1 MTFNTLKEKL
11 PFLDSFVTVAPIS
24 LENEK
29 IYHDARSAAFF
40 AMGRTMKEKTTVGL
54 ALPGAYLASTY
65 TAITEAWFQ
74 KVNVVVFAFYDK
86 LSEVSTAWIDR
97 CIVKS
102 MTIGADEIDDSIDE
116 IESCCGMNGPVLI
129 NIVGVKDDETSFDYR
144 KWIDAIRQKEGNAK
158 IRCYNAIQSDGIINI
173 PSKDKYGVIS
183 KYIGMSVAV
192 NVGYLLCT
200 SECFLIDAN
209 VFRTRYA
216 NGNMKIILF
225 DDGNLEKIDA
235 KSWIAGN
242 GWWCEVVFKDET
254 TAVNW
259 LIEDKT
265 QGVLIVR

>member
-1 MTFNTLKEKL
+1 M
-11 PFLDSFVTVAPIS
+11 VTVLRRKA
-24 LENEK
+24 K
-29 IYHDARSAAFF
+29 R
-40 AMGRTMKEKTTVGL
+40 
-54 ALPGAYLASTY
+54 
-65 TAITEAWFQ
+65 
-74 KVNVVVFAFYDK
+74 NVVVFAFYDK

-242 GWWCEVVFKDET
+242 GWWCEVVSKDET

>member
-1 MTFNTLKEKL
+1 MMPEVQHFC
-11 PFLDSFVTVAPIS
+11 
-24 LENEK
+24 
-29 IYHDARSAAFF
+29 H
-40 AMGRTMKEKTTVGL
+40 
-54 ALPGAYLASTY
+54 GAYNEGKDHRGTGSSGSISCQY
-65 TAITEAWFQ
+65 IHSYNRSMVSKGKCSSFC
-74 KVNVVVFAFYDK
+74 FYDK

-216 NGNMKIILF
+216 NGNMKIIL
-225 DDGNLEKIDA
+225 LTM
-235 KSWIAGN
+235 
-242 GWWCEVVFKDET
+242 ET
-254 TAVNW
+254 
-259 LIEDKT
+259 L
-265 QGVLIVR
+265 RR

>member
-116 IESCCGMNGPVLI
+116 IESLPVACNGPVLSI
-129 NIVGVKDDETSFDYR
+129 
-144 KWIDAIRQKEGNAK
+144 
-158 IRCYNAIQSDGIINI
+158 
-173 PSKDKYGVIS
+173 
-183 KYIGMSVAV
+183 
-192 NVGYLLCT
+192 LL
-200 SECFLIDAN
+200 
-209 VFRTRYA
+209 V
-216 NGNMKIILF
+216 
-225 DDGNLEKIDA
+225 
-235 KSWIAGN
+235 
-242 GWWCEVVFKDET
+242 
-254 TAVNW
+254 
-259 LIEDKT
+259 
-265 QGVLIVR
+265 